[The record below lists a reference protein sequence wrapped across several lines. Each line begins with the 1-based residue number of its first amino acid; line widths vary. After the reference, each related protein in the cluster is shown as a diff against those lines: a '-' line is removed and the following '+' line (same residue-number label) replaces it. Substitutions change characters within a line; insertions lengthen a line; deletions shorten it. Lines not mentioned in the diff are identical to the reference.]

1 MAQLSVPITPPM
13 ESTGDVLMT
22 LETQDGIALQ
32 GYSFGAAKPAA
43 GEVVFQTGM
52 VGYPESITDP
62 SYEGQI
68 LVITYPLVGNYG
80 VPDRELFDEDYEPAL
95 PKYFESNKIH
105 IAGLV
110 VAHYT
115 EEYSHWLAKSSLG
128 KWLQEQGIPAIYG
141 VDTRSLTKRLREKG
155 STLGRLAIQNSDYK
169 SEEIISQS
177 KSNPQNWKKF
187 FNVPEFD
194 DPNVKNLVAKVSTD
208 KPILYTP
215 KKPMKILNW
224 VKMVNQLESLS
235 LMLG

>member
-80 VPDRELFDEDYEPAL
+80 VPDRELLDEDYEPAL

-187 FNVPEFD
+187 FNVR
-194 DPNVKNLVAKVSTD
+194 NLM
-208 KPILYTP
+208 IQ
-215 KKPMKILNW
+215 M
-224 VKMVNQLESLS
+224 
-235 LMLG
+235 